1 MPPDHAGPSL
11 KNTFR
16 HDQNRPYSSGL
27 PSLKMHQASQTLGSK
42 RPRRTHSRRMEAF
55 PGPHRH
61 PGSCVSLAF
70 WRPSRHHCLPLSFNH
85 SIPIS
90 FWKLGCSLSRPS
102 FKTPCPPQSKRW
114 APEPSPLHR
123 LSWTLGCEQR
133 QQSTKRLAPLSP
145 CRHWEGPS
153 ITICQEARHPAL
165 WSFCP
170 LSPTFSLILPLFFHS
185 VLSPTPRKLCLI
197 HAPKPR
203 VMS

>member
-1 MPPDHAGPSL
+1 MTRHPCYTHIHTDTQTPQAAAWQGRGHALERPGPWRPLLPPDHAGPSL

-102 FKTPCPPQSKRW
+102 FKTPRPAAK
-114 APEPSPLHR
+114 
-123 LSWTLGCEQR
+123 
-133 QQSTKRLAPLSP
+133 
-145 CRHWEGPS
+145 
-153 ITICQEARHPAL
+153 QEVGTGAQPAAQ
-165 WSFCP
+165 
-170 LSPTFSLILPLFFHS
+170 TFLDSGL
-185 VLSPTPRKLCLI
+185 
-197 HAPKPR
+197 
-203 VMS
+203 